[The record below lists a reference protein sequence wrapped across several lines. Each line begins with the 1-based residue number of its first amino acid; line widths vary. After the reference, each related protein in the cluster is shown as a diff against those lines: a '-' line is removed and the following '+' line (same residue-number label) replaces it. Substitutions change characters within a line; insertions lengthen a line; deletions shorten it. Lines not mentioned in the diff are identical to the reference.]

1 MRTNIVLDDELMKL
15 AFQYSEFKTK
25 KEVIQ
30 QALMEFAENRK
41 KKNLRDLKGKIHF
54 QKDYDHKNLRAGK
67 QSVFTS

>member
-30 QALMEFAENRK
+30 QALMEFVENRK
-41 KKNLRDLKGKIHF
+41 K
-54 QKDYDHKNLRAGK
+54 KNLRAGK

>member
-25 KEVIQ
+25 KEIIH
-30 QALMEFAENRK
+30 QALIEFVENRK

-54 QKDYDHKNLRAGK
+54 QKDYDYKSLRSGK
-67 QSVFTS
+67 